1 MNQTAQTSIIV
12 IAIGLRLIWLA
23 VELRQRRRFPIE
35 PNSAMDK
42 HSGKAWDISQL
53 LELVGLVLG
62 LAGVA
67 RFGNTLSQ
75 IAGLVLLSVGM
86 AIRFAAINEL
96 GNFFSSLVTI
106 RANHRIVDTGP
117 YRFVRHPAYAGA
129 LLAHLGLGL
138 SFGSWISL
146 GFSTVPFFIAALY
159 RMRVEEA
166 ALGRALGREYA
177 DYVARTRRLIPKI
190 Y

>member
-1 MNQTAQTSIIV
+1 MNLTAHTSTCAV
-12 IAIGLRLIWLA
+12 AIGLRVIWLA
-23 VELRQRRRFPIE
+23 VELRQLRRFPIE
-35 PNSAMDK
+35 RNSAKDK
-42 HSGKAWDISQL
+42 HSGKAWDISNV
-53 LELVGLVLG
+53 LEVVGLFLG
-62 LAGVA
+62 FVGVA
-67 RFGNTLSQ
+67 RFGNMLSQ
-75 IAGLVLLSVGM
+75 ISGLVLLSIGM
-86 AIRFAAINEL
+86 SIRFAAINEL
-96 GNFFSSLVTI
+96 GRFFTCLVTI

-129 LLAHLGLGL
+129 LLAHIGLGL

-146 GFSTVPFFIAALY
+146 CFGTVPFFIAAWY

-166 ALGRALGREYA
+166 ALGRVLGNEYA

>member
-1 MNQTAQTSIIV
+1 VMAYLVTQRTQE
-12 IAIGLRLIWLA
+12 IGIRMA
-23 VELRQRRRFPIE
+23 FGAQRRQVL
-35 PNSAMDK
+35 S
-42 HSGKAWDISQL
+42 
-53 LELVGLVLG
+53 LVLRHGLVVTIAGMVLG

-75 IAGLVLLSVGM
+75 IAGLVVLSVGM

-146 GFSTVPFFIAALY
+146 SCSTIPFFIAALY

-166 ALGRALGREYA
+166 ALGRALGKEYA
-177 DYVARTRRLIPKI
+177 DYVGRTRRLIPKI